1 MADFSFDKAGQLAS
15 SSIKGVT
22 GTLAGS
28 TSNKLLGSAASA
40 AGRVGGGLVSG
51 VAAQAENRLA
61 GFVGGKENLKLLE
74 SGASSAYETV
84 SGTVS
89 DLWNGKTS
97 FSEVG
102 GKISGSVS
110 ALWDN
115 ATGSAAG
122 IGDTIT
128 GSATNFLDGL
138 NSDTVGSLLGGA
150 ADGLLGL
157 KVSNNDLG
165 SDWGNLSPLLLAR
178 MFVCNSKGVADVREY
193 EGVYG
198 AMEDGSF
205 EATFNWQSPFENM
218 GPETKAPALTAMLQS
233 GSLVPVLNALQA
245 LNPDPNGKIGGML
258 DAGADKL
265 KSAVHEL
272 EGRTGMTKLNSRQ
285 VFSGMPPLRLNFS
298 VNFRATSDAAK
309 EVEAP
314 LQRLLEWVFPQ
325 ELAEEGI
332 LSEVLQTTRD
342 VDSFIKALF
351 PSTTPK
357 LLGLTYA
364 GRTYS
369 PMVVE
374 SISYPLDAPKD
385 SRGNSISLTVQ
396 VSMATLTALD
406 RPDIKRFFSKA

>member
-1 MADFSFDKAGQLAS
+1 MATDLFDSAGRLVS
-15 SSIKGVT
+15 SSIQGVT
-22 GTLAGS
+22 GTVAGS
-28 TSNKLLGSAASA
+28 TSNKLLGSAANA
-40 AGRVGGGLVSG
+40 AGRATETLASGVLGQVERQAAGYVGGT
-51 VAAQAENRLA
+51 Q
-61 GFVGGKENLKLLE
+61 NLKLLQE
-74 SGASSAYETV
+74 GVGNTYETV

-102 GKISGSVS
+102 EKISGSVS
-110 ALWDN
+110 
-115 ATGSAAG
+115 
-122 IGDTIT
+122 
-128 GSATNFLDGL
+128 NFLDGDSVSIVGS
-138 NSDTVGSLLGGA
+138 NVGSLLGMGMN
-150 ADGLLGL
+150 
-157 KVSNNDLG
+157 SSDLG
-165 SDWGNLSPLLLAR
+165 SNWGVLSPLLLAR
-178 MFVCNSKGVADVREY
+178 VFVCDSKGVADIKEY
-193 EGVYG
+193 QGVYG
-198 AMEDGSF
+198 AMEEGSF

-245 LNPDPNGKIGGML
+245 VNPDPNGKIGTMI

-265 KSAVHEL
+265 KAAVKEL

-285 VFSGMPPLRLNFS
+285 VFSGMPPVRVNFS
-298 VNFRATSDAAK
+298 MVFRAISDAAT

-332 LSEVLQTTRD
+332 LSEVVQTARD

-351 PSTTPK
+351 PSTTPR

-364 GRTYS
+364 GRTWS

-374 SISYPLDAPKD
+374 SISYPLSGPKD
-385 SRGNSISLTVQ
+385 AKGNFTDLTVQ
-396 VSMATLTALD
+396 VNMATLTALD
-406 RPDIKRFFSKA
+406 RPDIKRFFARV